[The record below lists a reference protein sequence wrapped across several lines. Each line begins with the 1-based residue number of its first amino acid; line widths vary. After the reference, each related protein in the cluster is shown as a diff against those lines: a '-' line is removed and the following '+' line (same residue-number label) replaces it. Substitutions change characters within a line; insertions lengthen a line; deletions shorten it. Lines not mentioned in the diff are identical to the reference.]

1 MKLTR
6 VGIEKKRGGIRTMA
20 KWDKKYF
27 LTELV
32 QSDMEAAPW
41 NPVPY
46 ADKEAMRLIA
56 MDDSIMKGAFYME
69 TAWFWPGKWPEKRD
83 RNSNTKEH
91 SHPFNEA
98 IAFIGTNP
106 KDPYD
111 LGGEVELW
119 VDGKKNVLNKSFIA
133 FIPAGTKHC
142 PLIISKVDKPIFH
155 YTAGMGTNYN
165 VKPPAAEK
173 KPPIKAKKPAV
184 AAKKA
189 APKAAKK

>member
-1 MKLTR
+1 
-6 VGIEKKRGGIRTMA
+6 MA

-27 LTELV
+27 ITDLV
-32 QSDMEAAPW
+32 QSDMEQAPW

-46 ADKEAMRLIA
+46 GDKEAMRLIA

-69 TAWFWPGKWPEKRD
+69 TAWFWPGKWPQKRSPE
-83 RNSNTKEH
+83 SNTKEH

-98 IAFIGTNP
+98 VAFIGTNP

-119 VDGKKNVLNKSFIA
+119 VNGQQNILDKSFVA

-142 PLIISKVDKPIFH
+142 PLIINKVVKPIFH
-155 YTAGMGTNYN
+155 FTAGMGGDYN
-165 VKPPAAEK
+165 VKAPAAK
-173 KPPIKAKKPAV
+173 KKTVAKAKKPAS
-184 AAKKA
+184 
-189 APKAAKK
+189 KAAKK

>member
-1 MKLTR
+1 MAK
-6 VGIEKKRGGIRTMA
+6 A

-32 QSDMEAAPW
+32 QSDMEQAPW

-46 ADKEAMRLIA
+46 DDKEAMRLIA
-56 MDDSIMKGAFYME
+56 MDGSIMKGAFYME

-83 RNSNTKEH
+83 PNSNTKQH
-91 SHPFNEA
+91 KHPFNEA

-119 VDGKKNVLNKSFIA
+119 IDGKQNILTRSFIA
-133 FIPAGTKHC
+133 FIPAGTTHC
-142 PLIISKVDKPIFH
+142 PLIINKVDKPIFH
-155 YTAGMGTNYN
+155 YTAGMGGSYN
-165 VKPPAAEK
+165 VKPDGAAIKTTGKTAKPAAD
-173 KPPIKAKKPAV
+173 AKKTV
-184 AAKKA
+184 SKA
-189 APKAAKK
+189 TKTKVKPTK